1 MTKTD
6 TEKHKKQDLLAA
18 CLLSFLLTAGLLAV
32 LYAVSGF
39 APFGDSASLA
49 WQDANNQYL
58 DLFLLYKRLLSGSAG
73 LSYSF
78 SKMLGGTNVALFA
91 YYLASPLNLLL
102 AFFPTDRILVF
113 FDLLILLKL
122 SLASA
127 SCALFLGLRFPGSC
141 TAGAGRRHY
150 VVLLSACYALSQYA
164 VSQCS
169 NVMWL
174 DGLILL
180 PLILL
185 GVWAV
190 VNGGPLW
197 RLSVPAALAILFNWY
212 TAGISCLFS
221 AGWFVVEAVLSDQV
235 FAGERKTAFSAFLRA
250 ALRYVFAMLLGV
262 LAAAALFFPAV
273 AAMASN
279 EKGQLH
285 WYYLRVFSFRASVWS
300 IIESSVYGGI
310 CTDERLSLF
319 CGALPLVGTLALF
332 TKKNCFREKAVAA
345 VVLLFL
351 ILMFCWIPLYS
362 LFNLLADPTSF
373 FCRFSFVQI
382 FALVFC
388 AGLTLLGTPAE
399 EKAVPW
405 LPGLLYAGLLIL
417 VFLLDPYENPLHV
430 YLTAGM
436 IVLMSLSLQGDLRG
450 RKGFC
455 VLTCLLV
462 LLDLGWNTWL
472 FFQANHREDGQMTLA
487 YIRNQQGMI
496 DSLRAHD
503 PGAYRISQLKNRGTG
518 ALRRSA
524 VYDEAQ
530 AYGFWSI
537 VEYTSTVDDR
547 QLTFLENGGYRNIGN
562 MMSVVNTSVLGTDSV
577 LGVRYVLSDYPIHGL
592 TEEPGLFSFD
602 GKRVYRNPFALP
614 LAFLTDTAEPEELV
628 YEDPFQYQNDLYS
641 ALLGESTA
649 LYRPLSFER
658 TLIGEPTDKDRVQ
671 VYTLALPEGNLAV
684 YGNFPWKMADGPI
697 LDLNGRKQIA
707 YAGWLTPSAF
717 YVPTDPGDSSAAVS
731 MHGNA
736 TLEEGE
742 EQFYALDLDALRSVT
757 DRLKAREVNDAVF
770 EDGHVTVTAEA
781 GEGDSLFLSVPVN
794 QGWTVL
800 VNGVPVEPECF
811 ADLFYLV
818 PLSAGENR
826 VELRYQVPGLRLGL
840 LTSAAALLLLTVVT
854 VLPSRRK
861 KL

>member
-1 MTKTD
+1 MMKP
-6 TEKHKKQDLLAA
+6 EKKKNIPVL

-32 LYAVSGF
+32 LYALSGF

-49 WQDANNQYL
+49 CLDAQNQYL
-58 DLFLLYKRLLSGSAG
+58 DLFLLYKRLIEGDAG

-91 YYLASPLNLLL
+91 YYLASPLNLLI
-102 AFFPTDRILVF
+102 AFFPADRILVF

-122 SLASA
+122 ALASA

-141 TAGAGRRHY
+141 APDGGRRHF

-180 PLILL
+180 PLMLL

-197 RLSVPAALAILFNWY
+197 RLTVPTALAILFNWY

-221 AGWFVVEAVLSDQV
+221 VGWFAVEAVLSDRV
-235 FAGERKTAFSAFLRA
+235 FAGGGKAAFSAFLRA
-250 ALRYVFAMLLGV
+250 VLRYVFAMLLGV

-273 AAMASN
+273 AAMSSN
-279 EKGQLH
+279 EKGTLH
-285 WYYLRVFSFRASVWS
+285 WYKLFVLSFRSSVWS
-300 IIESSVYGGI
+300 IIESSVYGGV
-310 CTDERLSLF
+310 CTAERLSLF
-319 CGALPLVGTLALF
+319 CGALPLVGALTLF
-332 TKKNCFREKAVAA
+332 TKKHCLREKCVAA
-345 VVLLFL
+345 VGLLFL
-351 ILMFCWIPLYS
+351 ILMFCWNPLYS
-362 LFNLLADPTSF
+362 LFNLLANPSSF
-373 FCRFSFVQI
+373 YCRFSFVQA

-388 AGLTLLGTPAE
+388 AGLALLGTPAD
-399 EKAVPW
+399 EKAAPW

-436 IVLMSLSLQGDLRG
+436 IVLVSLSLQGDLRG
-450 RKGFC
+450 TKAFC

-462 LLDLGWNTWL
+462 FLDLGANTWL
-472 FFQANHREDGQMTLA
+472 FFQKNHREDGQKTLA
-487 YIRNQQGMI
+487 YIRHQQTMI
-496 DSLRAHD
+496 DSLRAYD
-503 PGAYRISQLKNRGTG
+503 PGTFRISQLKNRDTTD
-518 ALRRSA
+518 LRRSA

-530 AYGFWSI
+530 AYGYWSI

-547 QLTFLENGGYRNIGN
+547 QLTFLENGGYRNIAN
-562 MMSVVNTSVLGTDSV
+562 MMSVVNTSVLGTDSF
-577 LGVRYVLSDYPIHGL
+577 LGVRYVLSDYPIRGL

-614 LAFLTDTAEPEELV
+614 LAFLTDTAEPETLV

-641 ALLGESTA
+641 ALLGEPTA

-658 TLIGEPTDKDRVQ
+658 TLLGSPTDDDRVQ
-671 VYTLALPEGNLAV
+671 VYTLALPEGDLAV
-684 YGNFPWKMADGPI
+684 YGNFPWKMANGPI
-697 LDLNGRKQIA
+697 LDLNGRQKTI
-707 YAGWLTPSAF
+707 YAGWLAPSVF

-731 MHGNA
+731 VHGDA

-742 EQFYALDLDALRSVT
+742 EQFYALDLDALRAAT
-757 DRLKAREVNDAVF
+757 DRLKARALPDAVF

-781 GEGDSLFLSVPVN
+781 GEGDRLFLSVPFD
-794 QGWTVL
+794 QGWTVA
-800 VNGVPVEPECF
+800 VNGLPVEAGRF
-811 ADLFYLV
+811 ADLFYLI

-840 LTSAAALLLLTVVT
+840 LISAAALLLLTAVT
-854 VLPSRRK
+854 VLPAGRK